1 MKKSFLLVIL
11 MIMMVCILSA
21 QTNPSLAIL
30 PFTGGNNNEGDTISI
45 LFSGERVLREA
56 FNILQR
62 NSAINRIM
70 EEHLYQQRSGLI
82 NNDVMSRINQINQA
96 DLVVSGHITR
106 LRDTNLIIISI
117 FDVTE
122 FQQIAGV
129 YQVYNSLIELRNLLP
144 DLAQRLVEA
153 SRKEYKNLP
162 GLAIPSFTVPAG
174 VDQSDAMVLSHILAA
189 EIANTGRYAVFP
201 RTESVEDVL
210 REHTFQRSGLT
221 SGSVA
226 MGTTRS
232 IDYVLSPELL
242 SLENTTMFN
251 VQILHTEN
259 GNLVEASNK
268 EYEDLTDGINKN
280 LMAEL
285 AMELTGRTNDK
296 QTTTINDTTSSLIV
310 GTLVPGETLTEKLT
324 WLQRSA
330 DSHNTY
336 IVEVNANEN
345 IAPHILEYR
354 GAINITIVIRG
365 VEENRTI
372 RLRSHGTMFTIRP
385 DVTLILDGNITLQ
398 GHRGN
403 TGDIVNVN
411 GGRLI
416 INEGS
421 IISGGELRIDNRG
434 SLVMDGGT
442 ITGDSIP
449 GSGVWI
455 VDRQNGTFTMNDGII
470 TGNTTSYG
478 GGVHIGSG
486 GTFTMN
492 GGIIS
497 GNIASFG
504 GGVYR
509 RDGGHFLLRG
519 GLITDNIAS
528 EYGGGVFIQQGWSGG
543 TFTKTGGIITGY
555 NSDQDNGNK
564 IMDEIGILA
573 RRGHAVYVDENRRIE
588 ITLEHEDRLNSSIS
602 GAEGGWFN

>member
-129 YQVYNSLIELRNLLP
+129 YQVYNSLTEIRNLLP

-153 SRKEYKNLP
+153 SRKEYRNLP

-221 SGSVA
+221 PGSVA

-242 SLENTTMFN
+242 RLDSTTMFN
-251 VQILHTEN
+251 AQILHTEN

-285 AMELTGRTNDK
+285 AMELTGRN
-296 QTTTINDTTSSLIV
+296 IPGTTSQTVVAAIPENFICIEG
-310 GTLVPGETLTEKLT
+310 GTFVMGSPGEESG
-324 WLQRSA
+324 R
-330 DSHNTY
+330 
-336 IVEVNANEN
+336 NANEIRRQVTISPFYMSIYPVTQKEYEEVTGLYPSHFSGDNLPVENVSWFDAIEYCNKLSLIEGLTPVYTINGQNVTWNRIANGYRLPTEAEWEYACRAGTTTAYNTGAYIGTEQANYYRSRTTPVGAFAANPWGIYDMYGN
-345 IAPHILEYR
+345 IWEWCWDWFGDYASGRQVDPIGTDSGTSR
-354 GAINITIVIRG
+354 VIRG
-365 VEENRTI
+365 
-372 RLRSHGTMFTIRP
+372 
-385 DVTLILDGNITLQ
+385 
-398 GHRGN
+398 
-403 TGDIVNVN
+403 
-411 GGRLI
+411 
-416 INEGS
+416 GS
-421 IISGGELRIDNRG
+421 
-434 SLVMDGGT
+434 
-442 ITGDSIP
+442 
-449 GSGVWI
+449 
-455 VDRQNGTFTMNDGII
+455 
-470 TGNTTSYG
+470 
-478 GGVHIGSG
+478 
-486 GTFTMN
+486 
-492 GGIIS
+492 
-497 GNIASFG
+497 
-504 GGVYR
+504 
-509 RDGGHFLLRG
+509 
-519 GLITDNIAS
+519 
-528 EYGGGVFIQQGWSGG
+528 
-543 TFTKTGGIITGY
+543 Y
-555 NSDQDNGNK
+555 NSSPHVIRSAYRSRDNPSTRNNSTGF
-564 IMDEIGILA
+564 
-573 RRGHAVYVDENRRIE
+573 
-588 ITLEHEDRLNSSIS
+588 RLVRN
-602 GAEGGWFN
+602 